1 MSGEQGPRI
10 IRYVVQWR
18 SGGRWALIDFEDE
31 AAALAFAEG
40 LAESGREPR
49 VDGRMAWDDAP
60 AEVREAAWARVASAD
75 LADRAEELARV
86 HGDNRALARTVLA
99 LRDHLRRVMG
109 EPLREVISN
118 G

>member
-31 AAALAFAEG
+31 AAALAFAGG

-49 VDGRMAWDDAP
+49 VDGPMAFDDAP
-60 AEVREAAWARVASAD
+60 AEVRTAAWARVARAD

-86 HGDNRALARTVLA
+86 HGDNRALAGVVLA
-99 LRDHLRRVMG
+99 QQAQIREYKRMVG
-109 EPLREVISN
+109 EPFREVS
-118 G
+118 